1 MNRIILNS
9 CLFFPQRRGK
19 EVANLFSSCEILL
32 MNFQGINCH
41 IERMF
46 LNIYMHISH
55 MHTQQL
61 MHVCIKT
68 SSFVKT
74 ISAGIF
80 FFQATQ
86 QLLILLTWTV
96 SLCMLIVE
104 MRVEVLGKIY
114 RLFFPSHHSL
124 LSCSSLKLLFTPGFS
139 IWHTFSCWSFWSSL
153 STALWFQGQA
163 IISRPSVDNFN
174 RAVVTQVNYLK
185 SCTSLLSLRQKPR
198 KTVMILGFNLLICA
212 DWN

>member
-9 CLFFPQRRGK
+9 CLFFPQRGGK

-46 LNIYMHISH
+46 LNIYIHISH
-55 MHTQQL
+55 MRTQQL

-68 SSFVKT
+68 SYFVKT
-74 ISAGIF
+74 ISADIF

-86 QLLILLTWTV
+86 QLLILHTWTV

-114 RLFFPSHHSL
+114 RLFFASHHSL
-124 LSCSSLKLLFTPGFS
+124 LSCSSLKLLFYSWLFNLAHLFTLKLLIFS
-139 IWHTFSCWSFWSSL
+139 IYCFM
-153 STALWFQGQA
+153 
-163 IISRPSVDNFN
+163 ISRPS
-174 RAVVTQVNYLK
+174 YHL
-185 SCTSLLSLRQKPR
+185 TSFCWQ
-198 KTVMILGFNLLICA
+198 F
-212 DWN
+212 